1 MRKSTAR
8 ARDLRWKSTDAENLL
23 WNLLRNR
30 QLIGFKFRRQVPV
43 GGHIADFACLERK
56 LIVEL
61 DGGHHP
67 AQAAYDSKRTQF
79 LESRGFRVL
88 RFWNSQIFEEIVPVQ
103 EAILLYLNESTP
115 SP

>member
-8 ARDLRWKSTDAENLL
+8 ARGLRKQSTDEESAL
-23 WNLLRNR
+23 WIYLRNR
-30 QLIGFKFRRQVPV
+30 QLNGHKFRRQVPIGAYIV
-43 GGHIADFACLERK
+43 DFLCFERM

-79 LESRGFRVL
+79 LESRGYLVL
-88 RFWNSQIFEEIVPVQ
+88 RFWNSQIFEEIIPVQ
-103 EAILLYLNESTP
+103 EAILLYLNEGTP